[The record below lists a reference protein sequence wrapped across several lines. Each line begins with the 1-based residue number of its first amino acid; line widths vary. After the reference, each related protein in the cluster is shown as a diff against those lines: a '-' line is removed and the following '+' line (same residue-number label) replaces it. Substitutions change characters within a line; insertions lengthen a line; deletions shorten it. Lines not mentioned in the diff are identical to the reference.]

1 MSKRLFVSEGGTI
14 KVRIIAPGQG
24 SSAYYEAPQLERDHP
39 VFRGRPVFWNHQ
51 TAEEERKRPE
61 GDLTDLIGK
70 ITETTYEKTGP
81 MGEGAYGVIDVVP
94 YYREVID
101 SVAPYAGLSIRA
113 FGDRTEKVVSGA
125 KKMVAEK
132 FSHSRSVDFVTEAG
146 AGGVAVPMMES
157 ARSKADESVKAFRE
171 AVPSFIEGDGKTEL
185 DRFVEWASGDTAA
198 PTQEVDM
205 AEQEKLTA
213 LETEIASLKVDNQR
227 LTEAAVLREAQE
239 IVVAEVAK
247 ETTLPEITR
256 TRLVESLKPSA
267 PMKEGKL
274 DADALKALVAVRV
287 KDEKAY
293 LESLTKSKRITG
305 MGGGEPDDGG
315 KKKLRESMI
324 ASFMA
329 RGDTKEKAEALAD
342 LAVRG

>member
-1 MSKRLFVSEGGTI
+1 V
-14 KVRIIAPGQG
+14 
-24 SSAYYEAPQLERDHP
+24 YEE
-39 VFRGRPVFWNHQ
+39 N
-51 TAEEERKRPE
+51 
-61 GDLTDLIGK
+61 
-70 ITETTYEKTGP
+70 GP
-81 MGEGAYGVIDVVP
+81 KGPGAYTDAKVFTPFQPMIEEMGTHIGV
-94 YYREVID
+94 
-101 SVAPYAGLSIRA
+101 SIRA
-113 FGDRTEKVVSGA
+113 SGTVA
-125 KKMVAEK
+125 TKTVEGKSRRVAEK
-132 FSHSRSVDFVTEAG
+132 FTSGGFDFVTKAG
-146 AGGVAVPMMES
+146 AGGAVVPFAEASRSSIDTFVGKFLEEHPQES
-157 ARSKADESVKAFRE
+157 ETSDATRA
-171 AVPSFIEGDGKTEL
+171 L
-185 DRFVEWASGDTAA
+185 FVEWASGDTAA

-227 LTEAAVLREAQE
+227 LVEAAVLREAQE

-305 MGGGEPDDGG
+305 MGATEPDDGG